1 MIRAILKLLQLSRTP
16 EMTEAEY
23 RRIVARTRQ
32 RCTRT
37 RRLVR
42 GGVA

>member
-1 MIRAILKLLQLSRTP
+1 MIRPILKLLRLSRTP

-23 RRIVARTRQ
+23 RRIVAQTRQ
-32 RCTRT
+32 RCPRT
-37 RRLVR
+37 GRFVR